1 MKREALPLP
10 GVEGNEVVTD
20 SQANSVSSPLPIQ
33 VNYLR

>member
-1 MKREALPLP
+1 MKREALRLP
-10 GVEGNEVVTD
+10 GVEGNEVVRD